1 MKVLLILLVLLL
13 LLTVAVPVAAR
24 PHSQDG
30 GLAKGHDKSDR
41 CRAKSIQGM
50 VAQGEYRPECLK

>member
-1 MKVLLILLVLLL
+1 MKVLLVLLVLLL

-30 GLAKGHDKSDR
+30 NAWGHDKHRDR
-41 CRAKSIQGM
+41 CRAKSVQGM